1 MNCNQV
7 RELLPDLA
15 AGMDPAAQDHTTQ
28 DVQAHVAACPAC
40 AAKLQGF
47 RQTMAL
53 LDQWQAP
60 DPGPYF
66 DTRLGARLRE
76 EAARPAAA
84 GWLHW
89 LWRPAVVFSLAAV
102 MLACALALANRE
114 LLFPGPAEELA
125 IVIPVPSVPAEPG
138 TAVGDLLALD
148 KNHELYADFDVLDEL
163 QVQDEVT
170 ANP

>member
-1 MNCNQV
+1 MNCTQV

-15 AGMDPAAQDHTTQ
+15 AGLNIDKGTE
-28 DVQAHVAACPAC
+28 DVQTHISSCSAC

-66 DTRLGARLRE
+66 DTRLGARIRE
-76 EAARPAAA
+76 EIARPATA
-84 GWLHW
+84 WLPW
-89 LWRPAVVFSLAAV
+89 RRPALAASLAVVVVSGALVVSNRAV
-102 MLACALALANRE
+102 
-114 LLFPGPAEELA
+114 LFPGSAEKLA
-125 IVIPVPSVPAEPG
+125 ISVPVPGVPAEPG
-138 TAVGDLLALD
+138 TAVGDLQALEW
-148 KNHELYADFDVLDEL
+148 NHELYADFDVLDEL
-163 QVQDEVT
+163 KVQNEVT

>member
-1 MNCNQV
+1 MNCIQV
-7 RELLPDLA
+7 RELLPDVA
-15 AGMDPAAQDHTTQ
+15 AGMDKGTP
-28 DVQAHVAACPAC
+28 DVQAHLASCSSC

-53 LDQWQAP
+53 LDQWDAP

-66 DTRLGARLRE
+66 DTRLGARIRE
-76 EAARPAAA
+76 EMARPAA

-89 LWRPAVVFSLAAV
+89 LRRPEFGLSAA
-102 MLACALALANRE
+102 ALMIVGALVIGNRDV
-114 LLFPGPAEELA
+114 LFPGSAQELA
-125 IVIPVPSVPAEPG
+125 IVIPVPGLPAAPG
-138 TAVGDLLALD
+138 TAVGDLQALE
-148 KNHELYADFDVLDEL
+148 KNDDLYADFDVLDEL

>member
-1 MNCNQV
+1 MNCTQV

-15 AGMDPAAQDHTTQ
+15 AGMNIDKGTE
-28 DVQAHVAACPAC
+28 DVQTHISSCSAC

-66 DTRLGARLRE
+66 DTRLGARIRE
-76 EAARPAAA
+76 EIARPAA

-89 LWRPAVVFSLAAV
+89 LRRPALAASLAVVVVAG
-102 MLACALALANRE
+102 ALVVSNRAI
-114 LLFPGPAEELA
+114 LFPGDAEKLA
-125 IVIPVPSVPAEPG
+125 ISIPVPGVPAEPG
-138 TAVGDLLALD
+138 TAVGDLQALEKHD
-148 KNHELYADFDVLDEL
+148 LYADFDVLDEL
-163 QVQDEVT
+163 QVQNDVT

>member
-1 MNCNQV
+1 MNCTQV

-15 AGMDPAAQDHTTQ
+15 AGMNIDKGTE
-28 DVQAHVAACPAC
+28 DVQTHISSCSAC

-66 DTRLGARLRE
+66 DTRLGARIRE
-76 EAARPAAA
+76 EIARPAA

-89 LWRPAVVFSLAAV
+89 LRRPALAASLAVVVVAG
-102 MLACALALANRE
+102 ALVVSNRAI
-114 LLFPGPAEELA
+114 LFPGDAEKLA
-125 IVIPVPSVPAEPG
+125 ISIPVPGVPAEPG
-138 TAVGDLLALD
+138 TAVGDLQALEKHD
-148 KNHELYADFDVLDEL
+148 LYADFDVLDEL
-163 QVQDEVT
+163 RVQNDVT

>member
-15 AGMDPAAQDHTTQ
+15 AGMNIDKGTE
-28 DVQAHVAACPAC
+28 DVQTHISSCSAC

-60 DPGPYF
+60 EPGPYF
-66 DTRLGARLRE
+66 DTRLGARIRE
-76 EAARPAAA
+76 ESARPVG

-89 LWRPAVVFSLAAV
+89 LRRPALAVSLAAV
-102 MLACALALANRE
+102 IVAGTVVVSNRAI
-114 LLFPGPAEELA
+114 LFPGEAGVLS
-125 IVIPVPSVPAEPG
+125 ISIPVPGVPVQPG
-138 TAVGDLLALD
+138 TAVGDLQALD
-148 KNHELYADFDVLDEL
+148 KNHELYADFEILDEL

>member
-15 AGMDPAAQDHTTQ
+15 AGMGPAAKDPATHDVHT
-28 DVQAHVAACPAC
+28 HLGSCSAC

-53 LDQWQAP
+53 LDQWQTP

-66 DTRLGARLRE
+66 DTRLGARIRE
-76 EAARPAAA
+76 EFARPAI
-84 GWLHW
+84 GIFQILR
-89 LWRPAVVFSLAAV
+89 RPVLGLGLAALLV
-102 MLACALALANRE
+102 AGTLAFINRDF
-114 LLFPGPAEELA
+114 LLGSKTEELA
-125 IVIPVPSVPAEPG
+125 IAIPVPGVPDEPG
-138 TAVGDLLALD
+138 TAVGDLQALE

-163 QVQDEVT
+163 QIQDEVT